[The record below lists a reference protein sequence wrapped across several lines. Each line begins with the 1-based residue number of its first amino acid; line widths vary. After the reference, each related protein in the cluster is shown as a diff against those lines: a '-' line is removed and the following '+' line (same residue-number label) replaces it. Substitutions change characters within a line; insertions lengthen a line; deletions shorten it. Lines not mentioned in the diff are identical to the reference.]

1 MAFRNKIYFIIL
13 GIIVQLLFFGHV
25 RADELQPNDKAEEQE
40 SVMAPEPH
48 DMTLVSYQ
56 PWVVGGEVLG
66 AMAAYVYTDVTT
78 ERPADYWEIYDK
90 EGELLAAGWFDRF
103 GIRRTAIDRGIMD
116 EEDKLEGFFVMVLD
130 GDSI

>member
-1 MAFRNKIYFIIL
+1 
-13 GIIVQLLFFGHV
+13 
-25 RADELQPNDKAEEQE
+25 
-40 SVMAPEPH
+40 
-48 DMTLVSYQ
+48 MTLVSYQ

-66 AMAAYVYTDVTT
+66 TMAAYVYTDVTT
-78 ERPADYWEIYDK
+78 ERSADYWEIYDK